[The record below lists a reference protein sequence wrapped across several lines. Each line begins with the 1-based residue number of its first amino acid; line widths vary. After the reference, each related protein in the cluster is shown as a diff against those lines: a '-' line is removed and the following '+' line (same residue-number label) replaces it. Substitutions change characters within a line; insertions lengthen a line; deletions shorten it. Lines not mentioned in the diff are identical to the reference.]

1 MPKKHISTLVAFS
14 PWVLSMYILFR
25 LDADAIWTA
34 ETANRDVLTSA
45 ILFAGMALT
54 FVLLSF
60 FANRRKG
67 EPR

>member
-1 MPKKHISTLVAFS
+1 
-14 PWVLSMYILFR
+14 MYILFR
-25 LDADAIWTA
+25 LDADALWTA
-34 ETANRDVLTSA
+34 ETANRDVLTIA
-45 ILFAGMALT
+45 ILFVGMALT